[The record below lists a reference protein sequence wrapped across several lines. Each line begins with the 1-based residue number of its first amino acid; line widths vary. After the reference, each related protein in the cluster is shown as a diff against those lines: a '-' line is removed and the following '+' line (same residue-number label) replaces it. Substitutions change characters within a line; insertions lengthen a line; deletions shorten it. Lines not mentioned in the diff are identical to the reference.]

1 MTTPNA
7 ASHTA
12 VTPATAPP
20 SAAAGN
26 GRPESVKSAD
36 RTVDVLEL
44 LAATEGSRLTLSE
57 LQRRLGVPKSSL
69 HGILRT
75 LVARRW
81 VETDERGT
89 AYGIGLRALRVGSAY
104 LDRDPVVRAAG
115 TVLARVRRQ
124 LDETLHLA
132 RLDGAEVVYLASRES
147 QHHLRV
153 TSRIGRRLPAY
164 ATALGKALLGAR
176 DWEDAARLLP
186 ERMTALTEHT
196 VTDSELL
203 REEWQ
208 ETRLR
213 GWAYESEQNTPGLV
227 CFAVAL
233 PGSPAID
240 AISCSVPRT
249 RITDA
254 HEAEIVQALTT
265 AAEEIAALAS
275 THH

>member
-1 MTTPNA
+1 MTQP
-7 ASHTA
+7 SPA
-12 VTPATAPP
+12 VV
-20 SAAAGN
+20 AGN

-44 LAATEGSRLTLSE
+44 LAATEGRLTLSE

-75 LVARRW
+75 LLARRW
-81 VETDERGT
+81 VETDQQGT

-124 LDETLHLA
+124 LDETVHLA
-132 RLDGAEVVYLASRES
+132 RLDGTEVVYLASRES

-164 ATALGKALLGAR
+164 ATALGKALLAAR
-176 DWEDAARLLP
+176 DWDEVATLLP
-186 ERMTALTEHT
+186 DRLVALTDHT
-196 VTDSELL
+196 VTDPELL
-203 REEWQ
+203 REEWR
-208 ETRLR
+208 ENRLR
-213 GWAYESEQNTPGLV
+213 GWAYEAEQNTPGLV
-227 CFAVAL
+227 CFGVAL
-233 PGSPAID
+233 PGRPVID
-240 AISCSVPRT
+240 ALSCSVPKARL
-249 RITDA
+249 TDA
-254 HEAEIVQALTT
+254 HRTEIVEALIA
-265 AAEEIAALAS
+265 AAEEIAALAD